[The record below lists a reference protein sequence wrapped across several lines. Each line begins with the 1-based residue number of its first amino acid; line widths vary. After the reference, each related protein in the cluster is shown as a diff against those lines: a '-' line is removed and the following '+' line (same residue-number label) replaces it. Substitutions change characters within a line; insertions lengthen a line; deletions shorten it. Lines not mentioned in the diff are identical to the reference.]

1 MTISAFRFPLRALFP
16 NTDYGNKNI
25 ALPPTGSLPLWG
37 RVGVGLIIHA
47 TDAKSPFVPLPCRY
61 PVYKARPATV
71 ADAVSSVHRRCAL
84 HQHPPLRA

>member
-1 MTISAFRFPLRALFP
+1 
-16 NTDYGNKNI
+16 
-25 ALPPTGSLPLWG
+25 
-37 RVGVGLIIHA
+37 VGLIIHA
-47 TDAKSPFVPLPCRY
+47 TDVKSPFVPLPCRY